1 MKAIILAAGI
11 GNRMMPLTQKTHK
24 TLLKVGGVSIIDRI
38 IDSLRKNDIV
48 NVVIVTG
55 YLKKQLIN
63 HLKKNHNDINFEFV
77 DNPRF
82 KETNNIFSLSIA
94 FEQIEIDQD
103 ILLIESDLIY
113 SDDVISKAINSKHQ
127 NLALVSPY
135 KIGLD
140 GTVVQVKQDQITSI
154 YPPHLQDEKFDLSDK
169 FKTLNIYKF
178 SKSFCST
185 EFKKLLVYYANAI
198 DENCYYELILGIL
211 LYMQK
216 MTINCEIIDN
226 SKWAEVD
233 DPNDLSLA
241 EFQFNN
247 KSKTDLLQN
256 SFGGYW
262 NYDIIDFCFIRN
274 MYFPTEAMNAE
285 IKNFAPILLSNY
297 GSSQEI
303 LNRKLSYVMQ
313 YNKER
318 LVVLNGA
325 TQVYPIL
332 KNIFK
337 NKKALIP
344 TPTFGEYEEI
354 FEKHITYDDIIGFK
368 KQEIE
373 SKIELADIIVFVNPN
388 NPTGSL
394 FSTDWL
400 FDICLSNPDKTFI
413 IDESFI
419 EFSKEKSIIELL
431 ENKGLTN
438 ILVIRSMSKNYG
450 LPGVRLGFI
459 YTADSFLHKQI
470 SSNIPIWNLNSIAEF
485 YLEIILKNKISL
497 VESFEKTKKDR
508 DEFILKLNKVDL
520 IDKVFPSEGNFILFE
535 IDKVKFN
542 SKDLLEYL
550 LNKYNIFVKD
560 ISSKFKNE
568 KKSYFRVAV
577 REPGENKKFIIAMSK
592 FGIKNKIL

>member
-11 GNRMMPLTQKTHK
+11 GNRMMPLTQDTHK
-24 TLLKVGGVSIIDRI
+24 TLLKIGGISIIDRI
-38 IDSLRKNDIV
+38 INSLKENNIFDI
-48 NVVIVTG
+48 VIVTG
-55 YLKKQLIN
+55 YLKNQLTK
-63 HLKKNHNDINFEFV
+63 HLKETHNEINFEFV
-77 DNPRF
+77 NNPRF

-113 SDDVISKAINSKHQ
+113 TNEVITKVIKSKHQ
-127 NLALVSPY
+127 NVALVSPY

-140 GTVVQVKQDQITSI
+140 GTVVQVQKDQIVSI
-154 YPPHLQDEKFDLSDK
+154 YPPHLQDEKFDLTDK

-178 SKSFCST
+178 SKDFCSN
-185 EFKKLLVYYANAI
+185 EFKKLLTYYANSI
-198 DENCYYELILGIL
+198 DDNCYYELILGIL

-216 MTINCEIIDN
+216 TIINCEIIEN

-241 EFQFNN
+241 EFQFNTER
-247 KSKTDLLQN
+247 KTELLQN

-274 MYFPTEAMNAE
+274 MYFPSKSMIAE
-285 IKNFAPILLSNY
+285 IKNYAPVLLSNY
-297 GSSQEI
+297 GSKQVI
-303 LNRKLSYVMQ
+303 LNKKLSYVLQ
-313 YNKER
+313 YKKER

-337 NKKALIP
+337 NKKVLIP
-344 TPTFGEYEEI
+344 NPTFGEYEQI
-354 FEKHITYDDIIGFK
+354 FKNHITYGDKVGFD

-373 SKIELADIIVFVNPN
+373 SKIKLADIIVFVNPN
-388 NPTGSL
+388 NPTGSI

-400 FDICLSNPDKTFI
+400 FDTSLKNPDKIII

-419 EFSKEKSIIELL
+419 EFSEEKSIIELL
-431 ENKGLTN
+431 ENKELSN
-438 ILVIRSMSKNYG
+438 VMVIRSMSKNYG

-459 YTADSFLHKQI
+459 YTADSLLHEKI

-497 VESFEKTKKDR
+497 LESFEKTKKDR
-508 DEFILKLNKVDL
+508 KEFILNLKKIDL
-520 IDKVFPSEGNFILFE
+520 IEEVYPSGANFILFSIKSTSLNLNNMSNFLIKENNIFIKE
-535 IDKVKFN
+535 ISQKMNIPDKHFFRIAVRLPNENNNFIRA
-542 SKDLLEYL
+542 L
-550 LNKYNIFVKD
+550 LN
-560 ISSKFKNE
+560 FKQ
-568 KKSYFRVAV
+568 KLS
-577 REPGENKKFIIAMSK
+577 
-592 FGIKNKIL
+592 

>member
-11 GNRMMPLTQKTHK
+11 GNRMMPLTQKIHK
-24 TLLKVGGVSIIDRI
+24 TLLEVGNNTIIDRI
-38 IDSLRKNDIV
+38 IDSLRKNGIV
-48 NVVIVTG
+48 DVVIVTG
-55 YLKKQLIN
+55 YLKEQLVN
-63 HLKKNHNDINFEFV
+63 HLEKKYDDVNFEYV

-82 KETNNIFSLSIA
+82 RETNNIFSLSIA

-113 SDDVISKAINSKHQ
+113 KEEVISRAIKSKHQ

-140 GTVVQVKQDQITSI
+140 GTVVQVKKDQIISI

-178 SKSFCST
+178 SKNFCST

-216 MTINCEIIDN
+216 TSINCEIIDN
-226 SKWAEVD
+226 SDWAEVD

-241 EFQFNN
+241 EFQFNSE
-247 KSKTDLLQN
+247 SKKELLQN

-274 MYFPTEAMNAE
+274 MYFPTKAMNAE
-285 IKNFAPILLSNY
+285 IKNFANVLLCNY
-297 GSSQEI
+297 GSSQVI
-303 LNRKLSYVMQ
+303 LNKKLSYVLQ
-313 YNKER
+313 YKEER
-318 LVVLNGA
+318 LIILNGA
-325 TQVYPIL
+325 TQAYPIL

-344 TPTFGEYEEI
+344 TPTFGEYEKV
-354 FEKHITYDDIIGFK
+354 FENFDTYDDKVGFDK
-368 KQEIE
+368 KDILNKIE
-373 SKIELADIIVFVNPN
+373 SADILVFVNPN
-388 NPTGSL
+388 NPTGSVI
-394 FSTDWL
+394 STDWL
-400 FDICLSNPDKTFI
+400 FDISLQNPDKI
-413 IDESFI
+413 IMIDESFI
-419 EFSKEKSIIELL
+419 EFSREKSIIELL
-431 ENKGLTN
+431 EKNGLAN
-438 ILVIRSMSKNYG
+438 VIVIRSMSKNYG

-459 YTADSFLHKQI
+459 YTADNFIHEQI

-497 VESFEKTKKDR
+497 LESFENTKKDR
-508 DEFILKLNKVDL
+508 DNFILKLNKLDL
-520 IDKVFPSEGNFILFE
+520 INKVFESDANFILFQ
-535 IDKVKFN
+535 INKVNFN
-542 SKDLLEYL
+542 SNDLLDYL
-550 LNKYNIFVKD
+550 LNDYNIFIKD
-560 ISSKFKNE
+560 VTDKFKNE
-568 KKSYFRVAV
+568 SKFYFRIAV
-577 REPGENKKFIIAMSK
+577 REPNENDRLVLALQKFIIK
-592 FGIKNKIL
+592 

>member
-24 TLLKVGGVSIIDRI
+24 TLLKVGGISIIDRI
-38 IDSLRKNDIV
+38 IDSLRKNGIV
-48 NVVIVTG
+48 DVVIVTG
-55 YLKKQLIN
+55 YLKNQLVN
-63 HLKKNHNDINFEFV
+63 HLEKKYDDVNFEYV

-113 SDDVISKAINSKHQ
+113 KEEVITRAIKSKHQ

-140 GTVVQVKQDQITSI
+140 GTVVQVQKDQIISI

-178 SKSFCST
+178 SKDFCST

-216 MTINCEIIDN
+216 TSINCEIINN
-226 SKWAEVD
+226 SDWAEVD

-241 EFQFNN
+241 EFQFNTH
-247 KSKTDLLQN
+247 SKNELLQN

-274 MYFPTEAMNAE
+274 MYFPTKSMNAE
-285 IKNFAPILLSNY
+285 IKNFANILLSNY
-297 GSSQEI
+297 GSSQVI
-303 LNRKLSYVMQ
+303 LNKKLSYVLQ
-313 YNKER
+313 YKEER
-318 LVVLNGA
+318 LIVLNGA

-337 NKKALIP
+337 NKKTLIP
-344 TPTFGEYEEI
+344 TPTFGEYEET
-354 FEKHITYDDIIGFK
+354 FENFITYDDKVGFN
-368 KQEIE
+368 KQEILN
-373 SKIELADIIVFVNPN
+373 KINSAEILVFVNPN
-388 NPTGSL
+388 NPTGSII
-394 FSTDWL
+394 STDWL
-400 FDICLSNPDKTFI
+400 FDISLQNPDKI
-413 IDESFI
+413 IVIDESFI
-419 EFSKEKSIIELL
+419 EFSREKSIIELL
-431 ENKGLTN
+431 EKNGLTN
-438 ILVIRSMSKNYG
+438 VIVIRSMSKNYG

-459 YTADSFLHKQI
+459 YTANSFIHEQI
-470 SSNIPIWNLNSIAEF
+470 LSNIPIWNLNSIAEF
-485 YLEIILKNKISL
+485 YMEIILKNKISL
-497 VESFEKTKKDR
+497 LESFENTKKDR
-508 DEFILKLNKVDL
+508 DDFILKLNKVVL
-520 IDKVFPSEGNFILFE
+520 IDKVFSSEANFILFQ
-535 IDKVKFN
+535 INKVKFN
-542 SKDLLEYL
+542 SNDLIDYL
-550 LNKYNIFVKD
+550 LNDYNIFIKD
-560 ISSKFKNE
+560 ITSKFKNDS
-568 KKSYFRVAV
+568 KFYFRIAV
-577 REPGENKKFIIAMSK
+577 REPDENDKLVLALQKFK
-592 FGIKNKIL
+592 IK